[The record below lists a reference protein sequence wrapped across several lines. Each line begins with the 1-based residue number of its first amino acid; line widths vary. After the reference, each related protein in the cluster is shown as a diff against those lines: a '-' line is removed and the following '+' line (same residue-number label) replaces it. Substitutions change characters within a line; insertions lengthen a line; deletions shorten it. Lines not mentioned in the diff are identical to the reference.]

1 MMIKGNVMVVIFSVF
16 FFTFMTAFLSYFSIK
31 SGFKIRHIR
40 TINKISFIISGN
52 MLLVFLTVFIAA
64 YLGKIVY
71 GLGDTVN
78 ITDNAL
84 LYIYI
89 VLMSILI
96 IRNKSVPGYFLHR
109 FIKDFFGKNDSIIIT
124 EWATSIFCFFIRPMI
139 YFIGFLTALILNF
152 LNLNVNQVLPEHIKD
167 LTDVINLS
175 LITIIALDAVFEA
188 YIGQIDRLKEKL
200 KKNLTTAST

>member
-1 MMIKGNVMVVIFSVF
+1 
-16 FFTFMTAFLSYFSIK
+16 
-31 SGFKIRHIR
+31 
-40 TINKISFIISGN
+40 
-52 MLLVFLTVFIAA
+52 
-64 YLGKIVY
+64 
-71 GLGDTVN
+71 
-78 ITDNAL
+78 
-84 LYIYI
+84 
-89 VLMSILI
+89 
-96 IRNKSVPGYFLHR
+96 
-109 FIKDFFGKNDSIIIT
+109 
-124 EWATSIFCFFIRPMI
+124 MI